1 MRRGLLLFVAS
12 TLCSITSALALVPST
27 AMAAD
32 AQPRVIGFERF
43 HADGK
48 ESLRGGQLLL
58 GELNCTSCHTPAAS
72 LASSVQKKPAPILT
86 SVGSRVKMNYLMKFI
101 ADPQTVKPGTTMP
114 GVLHTLPEAERAAA
128 AEAIVHF
135 LATTGTTQETSPLR
149 QSAIR
154 GDKIYHEVGCI
165 ACHDSRKDG
174 AAALPTSIPI
184 GTPSRKY
191 TLAGLTEFLSD
202 PLKVRP
208 GGRMPHLLNGTDAR
222 DVAAFLLNDLPLA
235 SGLQFAYYEGTW
247 DKLPDFS
254 TLTPKSTGDA
264 SSIDVS
270 VVKAKENFALRFD
283 GLLQIPA
290 DGTYLFLIGSDDGSR
305 LSIDGKVL
313 IDNDGVHPFSQKRKP
328 LKLKAGLVPFV
339 VEYFENAGEEQ
350 LQVLV
355 EREGHPQQSL
365 SDLVAIP
372 APKAPS
378 GGESPAEFVAKP
390 ELAGKGR
397 ELFTSLGCANCHQLE
412 VAGSLVA
419 AKQGAPSLDALK
431 GEGGCLEPA
440 RGKTPYYALGDVQRT
455 SLVEAIKAAK
465 TPAADAPKEQLIS
478 AQMVRFNCYACHA
491 RGELGGVEEARNPHF
506 LSDMPEMGDEGR
518 IPPALTGVGAK
529 LQDSWLKTVFAEGAK
544 DRPYMA
550 TRMPRFGVENV
561 GDLLVNL
568 PEVDL
573 AKAKPATKVDGD
585 MEDKKF
591 KAAGRRLVGSQ
602 GFSCVKCH
610 TFADKKA
617 TGIQALSMTT
627 MTKRLRP
634 EWFHNY
640 LLNPQEF
647 RPGTRMPAAW
657 PNGVTQ
663 LPTILDG
670 STDKQIMSIYAYL
683 TDGDKALLPIGLV
696 TGKMEIIAFDEA
708 VIYRNFIE
716 GAGSRAIGVGY
727 PEKLNLAFD
736 ANNDRLAM
744 IWHGSFIDA
753 ARHWTGRGVGYEPPL
768 GDNVLK
774 LPEGTAFATLTSAE
788 AKWPGENAEQAG
800 YKFLGYRLG
809 EQRRPTFR
817 YQFGETTISDYPAP
831 LGDSDAFIFSRQF
844 TLESAKPVEGLYY
857 RAMVAGNIELKD
869 DGSYLIDS
877 KWTTKITAGAKP
889 IVRSSDGKMELLVPV
904 TFENGKASI
913 TQTYDW

>member
-1 MRRGLLLFVAS
+1 MRRGFSFLFLSMMLAWAPLVVAQE
-12 TLCSITSALALVPST
+12 AP
-27 AMAAD
+27 
-32 AQPRVIGFERF
+32 PRVIGYERF
-43 HADGK
+43 HASGDQA
-48 ESLRGGQLLL
+48 LRGGQLLL
-58 GELNCTSCHTPAAS
+58 GELNCTSCHAADAA
-72 LASSVQKKPAPILT
+72 LASAVQKKPAPILD
-86 SVGSRVKMNYLMKFI
+86 SVGNRVKMQYLMKFL

-114 GVLHTLPEAERAAA
+114 GVLHTLPDAERAAA

-149 QSAIR
+149 QAAMR
-154 GDKIYHEVGCI
+154 GEKIYHEVGCL
-165 ACHDSRKDG
+165 ACHDSRKEG
-174 AAALPTSIPI
+174 AVALPTSIPL

-222 DVAAFLLNDLPLA
+222 DVASYLLNDLPLA

-254 TLTPKSTGDA
+254 KLTPKSTGDA
-264 SSIDVS
+264 SVIDVS

-290 DGTYLFLIGSDDGSR
+290 DGNYLFLIGSDDGSR

-328 LKLKAGLVPFV
+328 LKLKAGLIPFV
-339 VEYFENAGEEQ
+339 VEYFEAAGEEQ

-365 SDLVAIP
+365 SDFVAIP
-372 APKAPS
+372 APKPAAGS
-378 GGESPAEFVAKP
+378 ETPAEFVVKP
-390 ELAGKGR
+390 ELAAKGR
-397 ELFTSLGCANCHQLE
+397 ELFASVGCANCHQLKIGGE
-412 VAGSLVA
+412 AVA
-419 AKQGAPSLDALK
+419 AKATAPALSALK
-431 GEGGCLEPA
+431 GEGGCLESS
-440 RGKTPYYALGDVQRT
+440 RGKTPYYALGAVQRT

-465 TPAADAPKEQLIS
+465 QPAAEQPKEELIS
-478 AQMVRFNCYACHA
+478 AQMARFNCYACHA
-491 RGELGGVEEARNPHF
+491 RGEIGGIEQARNPHF

-529 LQDSWLKTVFAEGAK
+529 LQPEWLKTVFAEGAK
-544 DRPYMA
+544 DRPYMF
-550 TRMPRFGVENV
+550 TRMPRFGLENV
-561 GDLLVNL
+561 GTLIDQLA
-568 PEVDL
+568 EVDL
-573 AKAKPATKVDGD
+573 AKAKAAPKVDVD
-585 MEDKKF
+585 LADKKL

-602 GFSCVKCH
+602 GYSCVKCH

-657 PNGVTQ
+657 PGGVSQ
-663 LPTILDG
+663 LPSILEG
-670 STDKQIMSIYAYL
+670 NSDKQIMSIYAYL
-683 TDGDKALLPIGLV
+683 TDGDQATLPIGLV
-696 TGKMEIIAFDEA
+696 TGKMELIAFDEA
-708 VIYRNFIE
+708 VMYRNFIE

-727 PEKLNLAFD
+727 AEKLNLAFD
-736 ANNDRLAM
+736 ANNVRMAM
-744 IWHGSFIDA
+744 FWQGSFIDA

-774 LPEGTAFATLTSAE
+774 FPEGIAFAKLAAADTA
-788 AKWPGENAEQAG
+788 WPGESAEQAG
-800 YKFLGYRLG
+800 YRFLGYRLG
-809 EQRRPTFR
+809 ELRKPTFR
-817 YQFGETTISDYPAP
+817 YAMGDVVISDYVNPVA
-831 LGDSDAFIFSRQF
+831 DSDAVYFSRQF
-844 TLESAKPVEGLYY
+844 TLEAPGAVEGLYY
-857 RAMVAGNIELKD
+857 RAIVASKIEAKE
-869 DGSYLIDS
+869 GGTYLIDD
-877 KWTTKITAGAKP
+877 KWTTKITSAGKP
-889 IVRSSDGKMELLVPV
+889 VIRSSGGKSELLVPV
-904 TFENGKASI
+904 VIENGKAQI